1 MRIGFKNM
9 AFSFWR
15 SWHKSF
21 PGDGTFRQYIL
32 MMLEQDAVL
41 IITSESQDLPDDL
54 NQVWQ
59 NLLPA

>member
-1 MRIGFKNM
+1 
-9 AFSFWR
+9 
-15 SWHKSF
+15 
-21 PGDGTFRQYIL
+21 